1 MKRAP
6 SIVLVILPGAVF
18 LAVAADWA
26 RSVNNSETFILS
38 RAKSVWAIDNFDGE
52 IAFWR
57 GTPLADLPAIKQH
70 WWHEHWEPPYAY
82 KTASFNVVSA
92 RESEWALAGFM
103 ITMQRRF
110 PTTGKSILPS
120 QLGPRVGVV
129 IPLWFPALIFGAWTY
144 VAARRYVRATRRE
157 QEGLCRVC
165 GYDLRATRDR
175 CPECGT
181 PIVATGAT

>member
-1 MKRAP
+1 LA
-6 SIVLVILPGAVF
+6 ILPGTLF
-18 LAVAADWA
+18 LAIAADWA

-38 RAKSVWAIDNFDGE
+38 RADRVWAIDHFDGE

-57 GTPLADLPAIKQH
+57 GTPVATLPPGKQH

-82 KTASFNVVSA
+82 KTATFDVVSA
-92 RESEWALAGFM
+92 NQSEWALAGFM

-120 QLGPRVGVV
+120 QIGPRVGIV
-129 IPLWFPALIFGAWTY
+129 IPLWFLTLVLGTWTFI
-144 VAARRYVRATRRE
+144 AGRRYARALRRE
-157 QEGLCRVC
+157 REGLCRVC

-181 PIVATGAT
+181 PIAVTTPPTPTVS